1 VRVFVLNAHESG
13 VGTSM
18 GRIRA
23 KGRFSTSVRQHVLA
37 AFFVLQGSVV
47 VEAAVNAQEI
57 TRHQAYRDSLF
68 KNLKAT
74 TTQYTF
80 DYLVIYLP
88 AGTLPGVNVPVPV
101 SHIRFKTTVFFAF
114 SQYSLE
120 PSAEAAIADLAKTIL
135 IDKSARSVLVAGHT
149 DAIGTDQYNATLSLN
164 RAVAVASKLRE
175 AGVNDKLMGVV
186 PMGEAQPMATNRTVE
201 GRTQNRRVEFFISDF
216 PEATRRAIELV
227 NFNPCHR
234 NDQDVG
240 VGKTNPECNNID
252 IRIPLYSGSSGQG
265 RPEMLD
271 LGRQALTTSSVPTNR
286 IPLPNETLV
295 RPSLKDL
302 ESN

>member
-1 VRVFVLNAHESG
+1 
-13 VGTSM
+13 M
-18 GRIRA
+18 GRSWA
-23 KGRFSTSVRQHVLA
+23 KGWFLASLQQVFA
-37 AFFVLQGSVV
+37 AFFLLQGLVV
-47 VEAAVNAQEI
+47 AQAAVNAQEI

-68 KNLKAT
+68 KNLKAA

-88 AGTLPGVNVPVPV
+88 AGTLPGVDARVPV

-114 SQYSLE
+114 SQYLLE
-120 PSAEAAIADLAKTIL
+120 PSAESAILDLAKTIL
-135 IDKSARSVLVAGHT
+135 NDKSARSVLVVGHT
-149 DAIGTDQYNATLSLN
+149 DAIGTDQYNSTLSLN

-175 AGVNDKLMGVV
+175 AGVSDKLLGVV
-186 PMGEAQPMATNRTVE
+186 PMGEAQPMATNRTPE
-201 GRTQNRRVEFFISDF
+201 GRTQNRRVEFFVSDF
-216 PEATRRAIELV
+216 PEATRKAIELI

-240 VGKTNPECNNID
+240 VGQVNPECSNSD

-265 RPEMLD
+265 RPEVMLD

-286 IPLPNETLV
+286 IPLPNEILV
-295 RPSLKDL
+295 RPSLKDF